1 MVMELNVF
9 MVHGNVM
16 VVLQTVQ
23 TVLTKLIALLHH
35 VQIKVYGIVAMA
47 NVFQHHMYVMDQVNL
62 AMLDGDL
69 TVQMAQM
76 KL

>member
-1 MVMELNVF
+1 MANLTVMVMELNVF

-16 VVLQTVQ
+16 TTQTVQ

-47 NVFQHHMYVMDQVNL
+47 NVFQHHTFVMV
-62 AMLDGDL
+62 
-69 TVQMAQM
+69 
-76 KL
+76 